1 MEIVI
6 GIILIIA
13 SVFLIA
19 AVLMQEGK
27 GRGLSGAISGGSS
40 DTFLGKS
47 GSASMQKKLS
57 RLTTIVAIIFVVLVL
72 VMYLMQGLTN
82 PASVESN
89 FPVFV
94 FSITFVNTFIASTA
108 PLKEGLDGLFSIP
121 FSKTNLS
128 LLSASFLALKLRVSL

>member
-6 GIILIIA
+6 GIILILA

-47 GSASMQKKLS
+47 GAATMQKKLS
-57 RLTTIVAIIFVVLVL
+57 RLTTIVAIVFVVLVL
-72 VMYLMQGLTN
+72 VMYLMQDTVNFSGIVNNDVHDHAEDTV
-82 PASVESN
+82 ADAVEGE
-89 FPVFV
+89 
-94 FSITFVNTFIASTA
+94 TTA
-108 PLKEGLDGLFSIP
+108 AAEDTAAPETTVGDVTEG
-121 FSKTNLS
+121 
-128 LLSASFLALKLRVSL
+128 

>member
-6 GIILIIA
+6 GIILILA

-47 GSASMQKKLS
+47 GTASMQKKLS
-57 RLTTIVAIIFVVLVL
+57 RLTTIVAIVFVVLVL
-72 VMYLMQGLTN
+72 VMYLMQDTVNYSGIVNDT
-82 PASVESN
+82 
-89 FPVFV
+89 PV
-94 FSITFVNTFIASTA
+94 TDAATGDTA
-108 PLKEGLDGLFSIP
+108 AEGETTAAAEDTAAPETTVGDV
-121 FSKTNLS
+121 TEG
-128 LLSASFLALKLRVSL
+128 

>member
-6 GIILIIA
+6 GIILILA

-72 VMYLMQGLTN
+72 VMYLMQDTVNFSGIVNNDPHDHAEDTV
-82 PASVESN
+82 ADAVEGE
-89 FPVFV
+89 
-94 FSITFVNTFIASTA
+94 TTA
-108 PLKEGLDGLFSIP
+108 AAEDTAAPEPTVGDAAEG
-121 FSKTNLS
+121 
-128 LLSASFLALKLRVSL
+128 

>member
-6 GIILIIA
+6 GIILILA

-47 GSASMQKKLS
+47 GTASMQKKLS
-57 RLTTIVAIIFVVLVL
+57 RLTTIVAIVFVVLVL
-72 VMYLMQGLTN
+72 IMYLMQDTVDYSGIVDSGN
-82 PASVESN
+82 DIPVEDAAGD
-89 FPVFV
+89 
-94 FSITFVNTFIASTA
+94 TTA
-108 PLKEGLDGLFSIP
+108 AEGETTAAAEDTAAPETTVGDV
-121 FSKTNLS
+121 TEG
-128 LLSASFLALKLRVSL
+128 

>member
-6 GIILIIA
+6 GIILILA

-72 VMYLMQGLTN
+72 VMYLMQDTVNFSGIVDSGN
-82 PASVESN
+82 DPVE
-89 FPVFV
+89 VV
-94 FSITFVNTFIASTA
+94 TGDVAEGETTA
-108 PLKEGLDGLFSIP
+108 AAEDTAAPETTVGDVTEG
-121 FSKTNLS
+121 
-128 LLSASFLALKLRVSL
+128 